1 VTHQRTI
8 RSAGTVKSPGVRRFF
23 FIIFFCIILPF
34 IFSLQDYIA
43 PVLAVEPGPEP
54 MLPPWFTPF
63 LASLAILAV
72 LTIIFLILL
81 TSSVKRKTCALRESE
96 KRFRDVVMNINDWF
110 WETDTRGIFTFS
122 SGKSKALLGYS
133 PGELKGSAMLD
144 ILHPEQQG
152 DALDAPNTH
161 EQLATHLKTNS
172 SFRQIPQ
179 AFRHKDGRGIHLLL
193 SAIPVYDKKGNFIGF
208 RGVATDISEKIL
220 ADTEKKALEERL
232 AQSQKMEAVGTL
244 AGGIAHDF
252 NNILTA
258 ILGYGEL
265 AQEEAPPGSN
275 LSMYLR
281 EIIQSGTRAKDLVNQ
296 ILAFSRRA
304 ELSAMPLRPAHIIKE
319 ALRMLRPSLPVTI
332 EIRKNV
338 EDTGDCVYANPA
350 QLNQIVINLATNAFH
365 AMEEHGGTLGI
376 ILRKVDLAATDL
388 AGEANVRP
396 GPYFLLSVSDSGHG
410 IPPEIRN
417 KIFDPYFTTKRQGKG
432 TGMGLSIVHSA
443 VRDCNGYISCQS
455 EMGQGTTFN
464 VYFPVIK
471 RQAAEAA
478 TEDAPIPHGSERILC
493 VDDEKMIVDM
503 LQVLLHN
510 LGYEVRTTTD
520 SGQALEIIR
529 ESPDAFDL
537 VITDQTMP
545 KLTGEELSAQLFTIR
560 PDLPIILCTGFSS
573 QITEEKVKKIGVRE
587 LVHKPLAKKELALLI
602 RKVLDEQSQSPRRL

>member
-1 VTHQRTI
+1 MTHRRTK
-8 RSAGTVKSPGVRRFF
+8 RSAGIVKFPGVRRFF

-34 IFSLQDYIA
+34 IFTLQDYIA
-43 PVLAVEPGPEP
+43 PVRAVAPGQEL

-72 LTIIFLILL
+72 LTTIFLILL

-110 WETDTRGIFTFS
+110 WETDAQGIVTFS
-122 SGKSKALLGYS
+122 SGQSRALLGYA
-133 PGELKGSAMLD
+133 PGELKGSSILKML
-144 ILHPEQQG
+144 HQERQE
-152 DALDAPNTH
+152 DALDAPNSH
-161 EQLATHLKTNS
+161 ELASLLNTS
-172 SFRQIPQ
+172 ASFRQIPL
-179 AFRHKDGRGIHLLL
+179 AFRHKDGRCIHLLL
-193 SAIPVYDKKGNFIGF
+193 SAIAVSDKKENFTGF

-220 ADTEKKALEERL
+220 ADTERKVLEERL

-275 LSMYLR
+275 LSQYLR
-281 EIIQSGTRAKDLVNQ
+281 EITQSGSRAKDLVNQ

-319 ALRMLRPSLPVTI
+319 ALRMLRPSLPATI

-338 EDTGDCVYANPA
+338 EDTGDCIYANPA

-365 AMEEHGGTLGI
+365 AMEESGGTLGI

-388 AGEANVRP
+388 AGESNVRP

-410 IPPEIRN
+410 IPPQIRN

-432 TGMGLSIVHSA
+432 TGMGLAIVHSA
-443 VRDCNGYISCQS
+443 VRDVNGYISCQS
-455 EMGQGTTFN
+455 EIGHGTTFN
-464 VYFPVIK
+464 VYLPIIK
-471 RQAAEAA
+471 RQAMAADAE
-478 TEDAPIPHGSERILC
+478 EKPIPHGSERILC

-520 SGQALEIIR
+520 SGQALELIR
-529 ESPDAFDL
+529 ENPDGFDL

-545 KLTGEELSAQLFTIR
+545 KLTGEELSAQLFKIR

-573 QITEEKVKKIGVRE
+573 QITEEKVKKLGVRE
-587 LVHKPLAKKELALLI
+587 LVHKPLSKKELALLI
-602 RKVLDEQSQSPRRL
+602 RKVLDTQKQSPRGL